1 VIPAAGHAPPRD
13 PLSEVHAALS
23 LGAVPAVLPCR
34 DAEKA
39 QLAAF
44 VDKAIR
50 GGESEGCVVWLAW
63 WWEGAGR
70 GRLYMCVCV

>member
-1 VIPAAGHAPPRD
+1 VIPSTAAAPPRD

-23 LGAVPAVLPCR
+23 LSSVPSVLPCR

-39 QLAAF
+39 QLATF

-50 GGESEGCVVWLAW
+50 GGAPGGSRCRQEG
-63 WWEGAGR
+63 
-70 GRLYMCVCV
+70 